1 MAVERGVIITMS
13 DKTVWIINHYA
24 ESPSDSGSTRHFDLA
39 RQLRDL
45 GWKTWIIAASV
56 EKNTQKQRLAKGE
69 QVGSEVY
76 DDVHFRWINTPQYQG
91 NGVRRIINMVAF
103 SWRLLSKKATGDLEP
118 PTVIIGSTVHL
129 LAAAAAALLAK
140 HYRVPFIFE
149 VRDIWPETL
158 IALGYT
164 RRHSPLAILLG
175 VLERW
180 LCRQACRIISVM
192 PKYDR
197 YLMEREMKAPEV
209 VHIPNGV
216 NLDNIGNIIPYKKQ
230 HPFRITYLGAHGTAN
245 DLLTLVRAMEL
256 IEVDHQCG
264 AIECQLIGSGPM
276 KQSLIDYCNAR
287 GLRQICF
294 YAPVTK
300 SGIASLASDTQ
311 AFILCGRKLPSL
323 YKYGISLNKISD
335 YMAMGRPVIIAMEA
349 VNNPVLEAGAGL
361 HVPPECPEELAECIM
376 KMAAMSETDLRKMGL
391 RGRQYVEQKH
401 NVRTLAKRLADVMD
415 QCLTA

>member
-1 MAVERGVIITMS
+1 MS

-129 LAAAAAALLAK
+129 LAAAAAALLARR
-140 HYRVPFIFE
+140 YRVPFVFE

-158 IALGYT
+158 IAMGYT
-164 RRHSPLAILLG
+164 RRHSPLALSLG
-175 VLERW
+175 LLERW
-180 LCRQACRIISVM
+180 LCRRASRIISVL
-192 PKYDR
+192 PEYDR
-197 YLMEREMKAPEV
+197 YLKERAIKAPEV
-209 VHIPNGV
+209 TYIPNGV
-216 NLDNIGNIIPYKKQ
+216 NLNNIGAVMPYKKRA
-230 HPFRITYLGAHGTAN
+230 PFRITYLGAHGTAN
-245 DLLTLVRAMEL
+245 DLLTLIRAMEL
-256 IEVDHQCG
+256 IEVTHQQR
-264 AIECQLIGSGPM
+264 AIECQLIGAGPM
-276 KQSLIDYCNAR
+276 KQALVDYCTAK
-287 GLRQICF
+287 GLKQVSF
-294 YAPVTK
+294 YPPVAK
-300 SGIASLASDTQ
+300 REIVALASDTQ
-311 AFILCGRKLPSL
+311 AFVLCGKNLPTL
-323 YKYGISLNKISD
+323 YKYGISMNKISD
-335 YMAMGRPVIIAMEA
+335 YLAMGRPVIIAIEA
-349 VNNPVLEAGAGL
+349 VNNPVLEAQAGL
-361 HVPPECPEELAECIM
+361 YAAPECPEELAEYIM
-376 KMAAMSETDLRKMGL
+376 KMAAMSETELCKMGL

-415 QCLTA
+415 QCLTV